1 MIDTRT
7 DHYNLVGW
15 LSIISGILLIPEIGL
30 AVALGFVSFD
40 IYAFVTPLH
49 IFNLAIVT
57 FVLFMF
63 RGLLHHQF
71 NFHRADILITL
82 LIIFNIIF
90 FIIGILELATYTR
103 ELNLDAE
110 PLLSIVDKV
119 LYIPFG
125 LLTITFGVVLLKLND
140 DLFGLLKPYVFATVG
155 SGVFGATLILAPV
168 GKLAAVAAYVTL
180 GMIFLRAKR
189 EADFL

>member
-1 MIDTRT
+1 MIDIRT

-49 IFNLAIVT
+49 VFNLAIAT
-57 FVLFMF
+57 FVLIMF
-63 RGLLHHQF
+63 RGLLNHQF

-82 LIIFNIIF
+82 LIIFNIIS
-90 FIIGILELATYTR
+90 FIIGILELAIYTR
-103 ELNLDAE
+103 ELHLDAE

-125 LLTITFGVVLLKLND
+125 LLTIMFGVVLLRLND
-140 DLFGLLKPYVFATVG
+140 DLFGLLRPYVFATIG
-155 SGVFGATLILAPV
+155 SGVCGATLILAPV

>member
-90 FIIGILELATYTR
+90 FIIGI
-103 ELNLDAE
+103 
-110 PLLSIVDKV
+110 VDKV
-119 LYIPFG
+119 LYIPFS
-125 LLTITFGVVLLKLND
+125 LLTITFGVVLLKLTD
-140 DLFGLLKPYVFATVG
+140 DLFGLLKPYVFATIG
-155 SGVFGATLILAPV
+155 SGVCGATLILAPV